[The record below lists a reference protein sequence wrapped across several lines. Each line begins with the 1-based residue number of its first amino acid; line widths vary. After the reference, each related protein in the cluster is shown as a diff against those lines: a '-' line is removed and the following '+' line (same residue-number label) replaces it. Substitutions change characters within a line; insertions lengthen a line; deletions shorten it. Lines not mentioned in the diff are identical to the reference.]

1 MASMRQAINNM
12 CKACIYDQE
21 AGFGTWRQQTEA
33 CTAKTCPLFD
43 FRPIPYNPRPIVDSL
58 IRDMTGED

>member
-12 CKACIYDQE
+12 CKACIYDKE

-33 CTAKTCPLFD
+33 CTAKSCPLWSL
-43 FRPIPYNPRPIVDSL
+43 RPISQQNKH
-58 IRDMTGED
+58 GEEKDEQ